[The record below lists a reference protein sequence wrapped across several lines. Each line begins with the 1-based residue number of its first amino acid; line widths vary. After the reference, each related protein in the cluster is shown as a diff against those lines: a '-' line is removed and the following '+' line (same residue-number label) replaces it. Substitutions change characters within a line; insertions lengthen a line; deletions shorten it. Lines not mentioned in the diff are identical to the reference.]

1 MGSADKYDLL
11 TMGQDVQ
18 INSTVTMDDVLIIDT
33 DRSFTGQDGQAITTD
48 VQGVGVP
55 GVLAT
60 EIFDLNLGVDHVFV
74 LQNSVTVRRPDG
86 WDATS
91 QGAVVDITR
100 SFLRY
105 YSDEE
110 E

>member
-1 MGSADKYDLL
+1 MGSAGRYDLL

-33 DRSFTGQDGQAITTD
+33 DRSFTGQDGQAITSD
-48 VQGVGVP
+48 IQGKGVP
-55 GVLAT
+55 GVLAAA
-60 EIFDLNLGVDHVFV
+60 ILDLDLGVDHIFV
-74 LQNSVTVRRPDG
+74 LQNSVTVRRPEG
-86 WDATS
+86 WDAMS
-91 QGAVVDITR
+91 QEAIVGITR

-105 YSDEE
+105 YPDEE